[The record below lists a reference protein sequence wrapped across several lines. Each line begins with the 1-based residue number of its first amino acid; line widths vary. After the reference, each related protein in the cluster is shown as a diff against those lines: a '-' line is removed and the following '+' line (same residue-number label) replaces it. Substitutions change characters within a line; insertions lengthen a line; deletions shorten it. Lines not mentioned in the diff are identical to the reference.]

1 MDNKKDIENKIKDF
15 LYTRPE
21 INFAYI
27 FGSFNKSKKYKDIDV
42 AVYINPKYDFNDL
55 NIYPFGYEAEL
66 LGKLCLI
73 LKTDKIDLII
83 LNKSNLLLSM
93 QVYNSGKLLFERDR
107 FLRVRIVNEIR
118 KEYIDTEQ
126 YRKLKE
132 GYLRNYL
139 NVR

>member
-1 MDNKKDIENKIKDF
+1 MNAKIEIETIIKDF
-15 LYTRPE
+15 LQNRLE

-27 FGSFNKSKKYKDIDV
+27 FGSFTISERYKDIDI
-42 AVYINPKYDFNDL
+42 AVYVNPNHNLNDL
-55 NIYPFGYEAEL
+55 KIYPFGYEAEI
-66 LGKLCLI
+66 LGNLCLI

-93 QVYNSGKLLFERDR
+93 RVYNSGKLLFERDR
-107 FLRVRIVNEIR
+107 FLRIRIVNEIR
-118 KEYIDTEQ
+118 KEYIDTEK

-132 GYLRNYL
+132 DYLRNYL